1 MKIVVIIPTYNEK
14 ENIGRLVD
22 VFEDEVFPKISGHNL
37 NILVADD
44 QSPDGTAEVVKELQ
58 KKYKN
63 IHLNS
68 GQKKGLGAA
77 YVRAMTYAIEKLDA
91 DLVCEIDADLSH
103 DPKRLPLFVKKIEEG
118 SDIVVGTRY
127 SGGGSLPKNW
137 PFIRKVFSVTA
148 NLIVRAVTGRFRIH
162 DWTGGYRVL
171 KKEVFLKERK
181 KIEAY
186 QGYTFQVAFLYNA
199 VMDGFK
205 VGEVPINFIDRTL
218 GRSKIAPIEY
228 IINLLIYVITARIRE
243 LQRVIKFLIVGG
255 TGFIIQVLLQES
267 SYRFGLALFLTTL
280 FYYIE
285 GAHPKTLDATAQGV
299 AAGIGAE
306 GAILSN
312 FLFNNF
318 WTFSD
323 TSRMKGSSSFL
334 VKIVKFNIA
343 SLLSIIIQGAAVGLG
358 VMFLGTSF
366 KILGIMI
373 PVRIAILFP
382 TIIFLVIPLNYFI
395 YNKFIWKTH
404 HLNNDKT
411 S

>member
-14 ENIGRLVD
+14 ENVGRLID
-22 VFEDEVFPKISGHNL
+22 VFENEVFPKITGHIL

-44 QSPDGTAEVVKELQ
+44 QSPDGTSDVVRELQ

-63 IHLNS
+63 IDLNT
-68 GQKKGLGAA
+68 GPKKGLGAA
-77 YVRAMTYAIEKLDA
+77 YVRAMTYAVEKLDA

-103 DPKRLPLFVKKIEEG
+103 DPKRFPLFVKKIEEG
-118 SDIVVGTRY
+118 ADIVVGTRY
-127 SGGGSLPKNW
+127 SDGGSLPKNW

-148 NLIVRAVTGRFRIH
+148 NLIVRSVTGRFKIH

-171 KKEVFLKERK
+171 KKEVFLKEK
-181 KIEAY
+181 SKIELY

-205 VGEVPINFIDRTL
+205 VGEVPINFVDRTL
-218 GRSKIAPIEY
+218 GRSKIAPLEY
-228 IINLLIYVITARIRE
+228 IINLLSYVIIARIKE

-255 TGFIIQVLLQES
+255 VGFIVQILLQEG
-267 SYRFGLALFLTTL
+267 SYRLGIALLLVRF
-280 FYYIE
+280 FYSLQ
-285 GAHPKTLDATAQGV
+285 GSHVGVMDATAQGV

-312 FLFNNF
+312 FMFNNF

-323 TSRMKGSSSFL
+323 TSKMSHSSIFI
-334 VKIVKFNIA
+334 VKLVKFNVA
-343 SLLSIIIQGAAVGLG
+343 SLLSIIIQGAAVALG
-358 VMFLGTSF
+358 VMVLGSSF
-366 KILGIMI
+366 KLAGFII

-382 TIIFLVIPLNYFI
+382 TIIFIVIPLNYFI

-404 HLNNDKT
+404 HLKNGKT